1 MNKKVNISQEDKN
14 KLYKIFGVL
23 VLLYLGNKVIAG
35 IRKNASDN
43 QMDTSPEAGQA
54 ITLRQAINPSGNWWM
69 RRFDGTDKEAIFNIA
84 GDIKDM
90 DKVKNHFRAQTE
102 GGDLYEELQAA
113 LSPDEYQKFLALASK
128 GKTGSWYYSDKQ
140 PDKVP
145 ANNWVITKLPANVRS
160 SPENIHY
167 LRIWNGNIVKKAVP
181 KGMILG
187 ISTGKFKYDEA
198 NKVLF
203 IEFYTYTVKHGK
215 QIYYVAKSQVE
226 LVSDTEKKKREKESK
241 IPLQVIEGVF
251 DTFSNSENDLNNE
264 NNSEQKIVITT
275 QSCTV
280 FDENFQKIGTVKKNV
295 IMGSPVMELNTGKG
309 IYLKIKTIQ
318 GLLRW
323 ISADA
328 ATIRD
333 NPLK

>member
-1 MNKKVNISQEDKN
+1 MNRKINISQEDKN
-14 KLYKIFGVL
+14 KAYKVIGAL
-23 VLLYLGNKVIAG
+23 ILLYLGNKMISA
-35 IRKNASDN
+35 IRKNISDN

-54 ITLRQAINPSGNWWM
+54 VTLRQAINPSGNWWM
-69 RRFDGTDKEAIFNIA
+69 RRFDGTDKEAIFKIA
-84 GDIKDM
+84 PEITDM
-90 DKVKNHFRAQTE
+90 DNVKNHFKAQTD

-128 GKTGSWYYSDKQ
+128 GKTGSWYYTTKQ

-145 ANNWVITKLPANVRS
+145 ANHWVITKLPANVRS

-181 KGMILG
+181 KGLILG
-187 ISTGKFKYDEA
+187 ISTGNFKYDEA

-203 IEFYTYTVKHGK
+203 IEFYTFTVKHGK

-226 LVSDTEKKKREKESK
+226 LVSDKEKKQRELQSK

-251 DTFSNSENDLNNE
+251 ESTDSEE
-264 NNSEQKIVITT
+264 NALSPKIVVTT
-275 QSCTV
+275 SATTV
-280 FDENFQKIGTVKKNV
+280 FDENFQRIGSVKGNV
-295 IMGSPVMELNTGKG
+295 IMGFPVMELNTGKG
-309 IYLKIKTIQ
+309 TYIKIKTIQ

-323 ISADA
+323 ISADT

-333 NPLK
+333 NPELKT

>member
-1 MNKKVNISQEDKN
+1 MNRKINISQEDKN
-14 KLYKIFGVL
+14 KAYKFLGALI
-23 VLLYLGNKVIAG
+23 LLYLGNKVVSA
-35 IRKNASDN
+35 IRKNVSDN
-43 QMDTSPEAGQA
+43 QMDASPEAGQA
-54 ITLRQAINPSGNWWM
+54 VTLRQAINPSGNWWM
-69 RRFDGTDKEAIFNIA
+69 RRLDGTNKEAIFSIA

-90 DKVKNHFRAQTE
+90 DKVKNHFKAQTE

-113 LSPDEYQKFLALASK
+113 LSPDEYQKFLSLASK
-128 GKTGSWYYSDKQ
+128 GKTGSWYYADKQ

-167 LRIWNGNIVKKAVP
+167 LRIWNENIVKKAVP

-203 IEFYTYTVKHGK
+203 VEFYTFTVKHGK
-215 QIYYVAKSQVE
+215 QTYYVAKSQIE
-226 LVSDTEKKKREKESK
+226 LIPDAEKKKRELQSK

-251 DTFSNSENDLNNE
+251 ENTDSQDNTISPKIVVATSTTSVFNE
-264 NNSEQKIVITT
+264 NFE
-275 QSCTV
+275 
-280 FDENFQKIGTVKKNV
+280 KIGIVKRNV
-295 IMGSPVMELNTGKG
+295 IMGFPVMELNTGKG
-309 IYLKIKTIQ
+309 TYIKIKTIQ

-323 ISADA
+323 ISADE

-333 NPLK
+333 NPELKT